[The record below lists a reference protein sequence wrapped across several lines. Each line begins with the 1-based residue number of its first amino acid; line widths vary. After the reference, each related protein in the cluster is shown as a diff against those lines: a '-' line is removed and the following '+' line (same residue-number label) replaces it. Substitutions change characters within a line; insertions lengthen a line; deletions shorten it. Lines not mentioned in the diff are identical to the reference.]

1 MCRTV
6 GRAGGSSRR
15 GWPCL
20 RPPALPPAHP
30 PGFRSRRGDRTARA
44 HQDGE
49 FRVDRSMPVPGTG
62 RLPGHVGIGIAETR
76 QQASA
81 AQRPQGIRRTLDDKY
96 RTAAPSDNNLLT
108 RRQLGQVDID
118 GAASGNDI
126 SGRIHGI
133 DQGPSR
139 RGSTDACGREGHERQ
154 EVAARQLGRR
164 HGRGRR
170 MRNQPGCHARPHVSR
185 AVLARPPLNLP
196 RPAHVSAVI
205 FGSRLRIRT

>member
-49 FRVDRSMPVPGTG
+49 FRVDQSMPVPGIG
-62 RLPGHVGIGIAETR
+62 RLLGHVGIGIAETR

-126 SGRIHGI
+126 RGRIYGI
-133 DQGPSR
+133 DQAHPAAAAPMLAVAKVTSARKSR
-139 RGSTDACGREGHERQ
+139 RGSSDAGMG
-154 EVAARQLGRR
+154 AAAGCATSPAV
-164 HGRGRR
+164 
-170 MRNQPGCHARPHVSR
+170 MRDLHVSR